1 MNERKTLLSRI
12 ATCDFV
18 LLETALFL
26 DTHPDCAEALAF
38 YKKHLEMRKK
48 AEEEY
53 TEKFGMLM
61 HKDYAGQN
69 TWQWTEGPWPWE
81 YEEG

>member
-1 MNERKTLLSRI
+1 MNERKTLLARLS
-12 ATCDFV
+12 ACDFI
-18 LLETALFL
+18 LFETALFL
-26 DTHPDCAEALAF
+26 DTHPECADALAY

-53 TEKFGMLM
+53 TEKYGMIQ
-61 HKDYAGQN
+61 HKDYQGQN

-81 YEEG
+81 YGED